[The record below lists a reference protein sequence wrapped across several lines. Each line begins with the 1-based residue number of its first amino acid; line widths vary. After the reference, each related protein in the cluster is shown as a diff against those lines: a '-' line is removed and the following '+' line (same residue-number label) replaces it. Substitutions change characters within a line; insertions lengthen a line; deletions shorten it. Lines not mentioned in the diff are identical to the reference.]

1 MLDELSSVKNALAVL
16 ILALVVALYVFA
28 NSPYF
33 ETDQIEWTG
42 LVQLSPEQLNAY
54 LNMPVINVWRVD
66 ARELA
71 ALLTRHPWI
80 QSAKVKWR
88 WPNCLLISIQER
100 TPVAQV
106 PIEGGWVFLDR
117 EGQLLPPMEN
127 RLLPDLPIVTNVDLE
142 VREQLM
148 ATARLITLIPAHI
161 LPSISEWNAQERVF
175 VTRSGVE
182 IAIGEPVELADKVAL
197 LEQILQDLQARGER
211 PERIDLSVLKT
222 PVVTLVR

>member
-1 MLDELSSVKNALAVL
+1 M
-16 ILALVVALYVFA
+16 
-28 NSPYF
+28 
-33 ETDQIEWTG
+33 
-42 LVQLSPEQLNAY
+42 
-54 LNMPVINVWRVD
+54 
-66 ARELA
+66 
-71 ALLTRHPWI
+71 
-80 QSAKVKWR
+80 
-88 WPNCLLISIQER
+88 
-100 TPVAQV
+100 AQV

-182 IAIGEPVELADKVAL
+182 IAIGEPVELADKFAL